1 MPPRSEGAHTRGP
14 CAISDECGGCA
25 LIDDPYENQLRLKRE
40 RVLTAMR
47 AHSEL
52 AGIEVAHCLAAP
64 ERLDYRNRAKLAVF
78 AGDGVPRIGL
88 YQRGTNRIVDLAE
101 CVVTKPALRRAVG
114 AVRHWLEN
122 HRLARPDG
130 PVMVVDLRAGLRGRW
145 HLTLVLDDVHIDPRT
160 LPLESLI
167 AANPD
172 IEGIAVNFGDPS
184 SSYPMGETTAVVA
197 GAETFDALVP
207 TDDGETG
214 VAVAVPVGGFFQV
227 ATALLPAIHSR
238 MRSHLESDGPLC
250 DAYCGV
256 GVHGL
261 MIERGRS
268 GPGAFVLGVEESE
281 AATSAARTNA
291 RRLGIDARYVRG
303 RVEDILAAE
312 LEARPMRRFVL
323 NPARAGC
330 RKAALDTLLRV
341 ERASIAY
348 LSCNPDTLARDL
360 AILVR
365 GGLEVREVLPLDLM
379 PQTDQVEVLALIA

>member
-1 MPPRSEGAHTRGP
+1 MRTR
-14 CAISDECGGCA
+14 
-25 LIDDPYENQLRLKRE
+25 
-40 RVLTAMR
+40 
-47 AHSEL
+47 SEL
-52 AGIEVAHCLAAP
+52 AGIEIADCLAAP

-88 YQRGTNRIVDLAE
+88 YQRGTNRIVDLAD
-101 CVVTKPALRRAVG
+101 CVVTQPALRRAVG
-114 AVRHWLEN
+114 AVRRWLAD
-122 HRLARPDG
+122 HHLARPDG
-130 PVMVVDLRAGLRGRW
+130 PVMVVDLRAGLGGRW
-145 HLTLVLDDVHIDPRT
+145 HLTLVLDDIHVDPKT
-160 LPLESLI
+160 LPLASLT
-167 AANPD
+167 AANPEV
-172 IEGIAVNFGDPS
+172 EGIAVNFGDPS

-207 TDDGETG
+207 TGEGEAG
-214 VAVAVPVGGFFQV
+214 VAFAVPVGGFFQV

-238 MRSHLESDGPLC
+238 MRSHLDGEGPLC

-261 MIERGRS
+261 MIERARS
-268 GPGAFVLGVEESE
+268 GRAAFVLGIEESA
-281 AATSAARTNA
+281 AATSAAQTNA

-303 RVEDILAAE
+303 RVEDVIAGE
-312 LEARPMRRFVL
+312 LEARPLRRFVL

-330 RKAALDTLLRV
+330 RKAALDALLRV

-379 PQTDQVEVLALIA
+379 PQTDQVEALALIA